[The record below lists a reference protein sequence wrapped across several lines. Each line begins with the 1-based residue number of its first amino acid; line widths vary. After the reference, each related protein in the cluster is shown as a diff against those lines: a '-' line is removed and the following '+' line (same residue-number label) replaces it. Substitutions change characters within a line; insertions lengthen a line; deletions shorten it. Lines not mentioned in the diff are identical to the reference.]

1 MEEESYSQIG
11 QDIFVLQMLKNK
23 TNGIFLDIGCYLPI
37 EINNT
42 YLLEKNY
49 NWNGISIDI
58 ENYSEE
64 WKIRKSKFIQHNALK
79 INYEEILNEISIN
92 NRIDYLSLDL
102 EPPTRT
108 FELLNILPF
117 NKFRFSVITF
127 EHDAYRGFYKIKE
140 DSRKILK
147 SYGYI
152 LYKEN
157 VGNYEDWYIDQEIK

>member
-1 MEEESYSQIG
+1 MKEESYSQIG

-58 ENYSEE
+58 QNYSEE
-64 WKIRKSKFIQHNALK
+64 WKIRKSKFIQHDALLV
-79 INYEEILNEISIN
+79 NYEEILNKISIN

-127 EHDAYRGFYKIKE
+127 EHDTYRGFDKIKQ